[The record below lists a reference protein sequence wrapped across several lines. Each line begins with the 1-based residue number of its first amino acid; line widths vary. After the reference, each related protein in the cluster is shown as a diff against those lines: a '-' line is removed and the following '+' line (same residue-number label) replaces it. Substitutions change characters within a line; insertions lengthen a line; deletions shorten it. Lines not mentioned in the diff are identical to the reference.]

1 MSNEHSSPE
10 NEANRKM
17 RTCFEYDAVTD
28 QSMVRQRPAGTVFVI
43 LDDGRRLGLEE
54 YLAHEQEYLAQQ
66 DALAVDPPVD
76 FNEEW

>member
-1 MSNEHSSPE
+1 
-10 NEANRKM
+10 
-17 RTCFEYDAVTD
+17 
-28 QSMVRQRPAGTVFVI
+28 MVRQRPAGTVFVI